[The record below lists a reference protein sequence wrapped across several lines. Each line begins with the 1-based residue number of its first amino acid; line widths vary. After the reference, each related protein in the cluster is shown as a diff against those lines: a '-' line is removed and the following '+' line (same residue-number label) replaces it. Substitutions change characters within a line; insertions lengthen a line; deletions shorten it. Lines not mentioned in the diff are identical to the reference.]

1 MRPECSSN
9 SKSSFAVEVRNMS
22 ASYGDFQ
29 TLDNVC
35 LNASTGELLCIVGES
50 GCGKSTLFNVIAG
63 LIEPYEGD
71 VLSYGVTLSRKTGR
85 VGYMPQR
92 DLLLPWKRLISNLT
106 IGAELAGVEK
116 GVAREQARAL
126 LPMFGLAE
134 FEKHYPYQMSGGM
147 RQRAALL
154 RTILTGHQVLLLDE
168 PLGSLDAITR
178 KRMQQ
183 WLLKI
188 IKTHVDRTILLVT
201 HDIDEALYLAD
212 RVLVM
217 SSRPG
222 TIVYEADLR
231 ATSHDTGLVGRE
243 LIDEVK
249 REVMNMLGVSDR
261 EA

>member
-1 MRPECSSN
+1 
-9 SKSSFAVEVRNMS
+9 
-22 ASYGDFQ
+22 
-29 TLDNVC
+29 
-35 LNASTGELLCIVGES
+35 VGES

-71 VLSYGVTLSRKTGR
+71 VLSYGVTLSKKTGR

-92 DLLLPWKRLISNLT
+92 DLLLPWKRLISNITL
-106 IGAELAGVEK
+106 GAELAGIEK
-116 GVAREQARAL
+116 GVAREQARGL

-134 FEKHYPYQMSGGM
+134 FEKYYPYQMSGGM

-168 PLGSLDAITR
+168 PLGSLDALTR

-188 IKTHVDRTILLVT
+188 IKNHADRTILFVT
-201 HDIDEALYLAD
+201 HDVDEALYLAD

-231 ATSHDTGLVGRE
+231 SIPQETAV
-243 LIDEVK
+243 IK
-249 REVMNMLGVSDR
+249 RESLNAIKRQVMDKLGVNERDSYFR
-261 EA
+261 HHAHR